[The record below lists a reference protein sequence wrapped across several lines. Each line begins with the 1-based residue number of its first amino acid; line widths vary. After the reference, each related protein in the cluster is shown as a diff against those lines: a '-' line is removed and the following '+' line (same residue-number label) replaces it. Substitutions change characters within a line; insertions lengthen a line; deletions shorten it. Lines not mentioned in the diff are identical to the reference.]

1 MVRVG
6 CGWVG
11 GWLLGGVF
19 HEKDSGGI
27 KRENRKIHMEK
38 INAYTYLIPYKE
50 SVRDIKLN
58 CD

>member
-1 MVRVG
+1 M
-6 CGWVG
+6 
-11 GWLLGGVF
+11 
-19 HEKDSGGI
+19 EK